1 MEFPEL
7 STRWK
12 YVLASLGPLA
22 LSAGV
27 AYGIK
32 RLPYGKEFGR
42 TLVLVSGSTVAGRI
56 ITALTSKDAKGWRDT
71 EGRYARQVTSS
82 TGVGV
87 ASSLMGSAYDG
98 AGLMKAGEN
107 LAVASLG
114 GYIVGNLTW
123 LGDAWILGE
132 NLRLQP
138 GELLPEVYL

>member
-1 MEFPEL
+1 MEL

-42 TLVLVSGSTVAGRI
+42 TLVLVSGSTVAGRL
-56 ITALTSKDAKGWRDT
+56 ITALTTKDAKGWRDT
-71 EGRYARQVTSS
+71 EGRYSRQVTAS

-98 AGLMKAGEN
+98 AGLRKAGES

-114 GYIVGNLTW
+114 GYLVGNLTW

-132 NLRLQP
+132 NLRLEP
-138 GELLPEVYL
+138 GDLLPELYL